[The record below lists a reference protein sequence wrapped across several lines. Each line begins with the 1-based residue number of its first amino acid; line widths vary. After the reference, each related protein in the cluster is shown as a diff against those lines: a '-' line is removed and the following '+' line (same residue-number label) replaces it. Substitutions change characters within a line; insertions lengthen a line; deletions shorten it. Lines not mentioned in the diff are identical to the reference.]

1 MLLITIIQK
10 ISCTFAPCYNS
21 DIGDISMT
29 IAELAE
35 KTAHLTHTYQVT
47 PEVYNYFQL
56 CSKDYNPLH
65 TDEEYAKSKGYKSV
79 VMYGNILNAF
89 VSHFVGMLLPTNEV
103 MIQLQ
108 DINYR
113 KPVFLNDEIVLDA
126 SVDSVSEV
134 VNIVD
139 YKLRFNRIVD
149 GKPELVA
156 RGHVQIGLI

>member
-1 MLLITIIQK
+1 MYFDEMKIGMSVDVAPAVIDKDQMLA
-10 ISCTFAPCYNS
+10 FAKKYDN
-21 DIGDISMT
+21 
-29 IAELAE
+29 L
-35 KTAHLTHTYQVT
+35 
-47 PEVYNYFQL
+47 
-56 CSKDYNPLH
+56 PLH
-65 TDEEYAKSKGYKSV
+65 TDEEYAKSKGYKTV

-139 YKLRFNRIVD
+139 YKVRFNRIVD

-156 RGHVQIGLI
+156 RGHVQVGLI

>member
-1 MLLITIIQK
+1 
-10 ISCTFAPCYNS
+10 
-21 DIGDISMT
+21 MT

-35 KTAHLTHTYQVT
+35 KSAHITHTYQVT

-65 TDEEYAKSKGYKSV
+65 TDEEYAKSKGYKTV

-126 SVDSVSEV
+126 RISLAYFSSSPFCTISLTSFKNSSATSRSPSIVGVS
-134 VNIVD
+134 
-139 YKLRFNRIVD
+139 
-149 GKPELVA
+149 
-156 RGHVQIGLI
+156 